1 VTRRDARPRRRLDPQ
16 ERREALLVAAADVFA
31 GQGYAAATM
40 GAVAAAAD
48 ASEALVYRYFT
59 GKDELYA
66 AVLAREVDVLVA
78 AEERALSALHPGVPV
93 RDRVRAVVLTRLDRA
108 AADPGA
114 WLRHVRHP
122 AAEPVAAGVVR
133 ARAHAE
139 RVARVGAL
147 LAPHADARRT
157 YAVPGWLAFVD
168 AACERWADQGC
179 PPHDRWPVVE
189 ACLGALE
196 GALGDWG

>member
-1 VTRRDARPRRRLDPQ
+1 MTRRDARPRRRLDPQ
-16 ERREALLVAAADVFA
+16 ERREALLTAAADVFA

-48 ASEALVYRYFT
+48 ASEALVYRYFA

-66 AVLAREVDVLVA
+66 AVLAREVDALVA

-108 AADPGA
+108 AADPDA

-133 ARAHAE
+133 ARAHTE

-147 LAPHADARRT
+147 LVPRADARHA

-168 AACERWADQGC
+168 AACERWAEQGC
-179 PPHDRWPVVE
+179 PPDDRWPLVE